1 MLCFDKLKMVTSLEY
16 INDIDM
22 KCFTAQY
29 RGDELVSCSYKGKV
43 PSLMIKVD
51 YEKNELVMEFTS
63 KILGDDSI
71 QLINGDNIKQCLD
84 RVNGLGICLLDT
96 GNILANSSVVK
107 CDVTRDIVYPDVS
120 LIQGYM
126 ATHVK
131 NCRKW
136 TCENYRGNVVLRKV
150 VQTDRYK
157 KRLVVYDKSKEL
169 GNSKNKAFL
178 DSLFDKDKLME
189 YYKGKVRFELNLT
202 TREGIRKGLGIES
215 TALNEVLNSTSNPLL
230 ALLDEALDF
239 SETVAPGTLSLNDY
253 KCKCVLEVNGYDLA
267 RVEETFRGLISPK
280 TPVSQVMKPYRDLL
294 NRLQA
299 GASKITPFREL
310 VA

>member
-1 MLCFDKLKMVTSLEY
+1 M
-16 INDIDM
+16 
-22 KCFTAQY
+22 
-29 RGDELVSCSYKGKV
+29 
-43 PSLMIKVD
+43 
-51 YEKNELVMEFTS
+51 
-63 KILGDDSI
+63 
-71 QLINGDNIKQCLD
+71 
-84 RVNGLGICLLDT
+84 
-96 GNILANSSVVK
+96 
-107 CDVTRDIVYPDVS
+107 
-120 LIQGYM
+120 
-126 ATHVK
+126 
-131 NCRKW
+131 
-136 TCENYRGNVVLRKV
+136 
-150 VQTDRYK
+150 
-157 KRLVVYDKSKEL
+157 
-169 GNSKNKAFL
+169 
-178 DSLFDKDKLME
+178 
-189 YYKGKVRFELNLT
+189 NLT